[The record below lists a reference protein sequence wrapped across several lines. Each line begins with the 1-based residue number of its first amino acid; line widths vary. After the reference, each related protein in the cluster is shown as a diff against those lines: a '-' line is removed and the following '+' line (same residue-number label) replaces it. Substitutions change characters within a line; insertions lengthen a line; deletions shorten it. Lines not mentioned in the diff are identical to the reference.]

1 MVQIQTAA
9 GRLDKYENMIDLE
22 FTHDNI
28 PSSEELAELL
38 QASVMP
44 IDGLLTLYERLHFFE
59 TKYEMSSSEFIMRY
73 ANGELDDDPELIQWI
88 GLYHITEILRL
99 RIQNA
104 LCQAWL
110 P

>member
-1 MVQIQTAA
+1 MF
-9 GRLDKYENMIDLE
+9 DLE

-28 PSSEELAELL
+28 PSSEELANLL
-38 QASVMP
+38 QESPTP
-44 IDGLLTLYERLHFFE
+44 IDGLLTLYERLHLFE
-59 TKYEMSSSEFIMRY
+59 QKYEMSSSEFIMRY
-73 ANGELDDDPELIQWI
+73 ANGELNDDSELIQWI

-104 LCQAWL
+104 LNQARL